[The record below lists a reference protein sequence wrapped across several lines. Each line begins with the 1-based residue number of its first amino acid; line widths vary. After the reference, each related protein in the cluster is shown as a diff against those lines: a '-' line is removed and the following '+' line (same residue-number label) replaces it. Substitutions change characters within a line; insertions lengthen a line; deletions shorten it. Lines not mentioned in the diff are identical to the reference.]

1 MSRYHQQL
9 KKIILLGCLLLLTAC
24 GKTETEQGEI
34 YQIYG
39 LNSEETAIVSH
50 EYRTEATDP
59 EELLKEL
66 LNELAKPSEKLK
78 YKAPVSGSV
87 AVVSSS
93 LSKEQLT
100 LDFDKE
106 YYTMPVTTEVLTRA
120 AIVRTLSQIGGVGY
134 ISFQVH
140 GEPLV
145 DASGAV
151 VGVMSADTFIEN
163 DGNEINTYEKAELR
177 LYFAN
182 EDGTKLRPVSRDV
195 VYSSN
200 ISMER
205 LVVEQLLAGPQKD
218 ENAYAVINPATTI
231 QSVTVKDGICY
242 VSLGASFWNKTSNVS
257 QDVMVYAIVNSLA
270 ELSGVNKVQITVDTQ
285 GAVDLKEHTDLQPVY
300 ERNLDIVE

>member
-9 KKIILLGCLLLLTAC
+9 KKIILLCGVLLLAAC
-24 GKTETEQGEI
+24 GKKETAQGEV
-34 YQIYG
+34 YQIYC
-39 LNSEETAIVSH
+39 LNNEETAIVSH
-50 EYRTEATDP
+50 EYRTETTDQ
-59 EELLKEL
+59 ETLLKEL
-66 LNELAKPSEKLK
+66 LTELAKPSEKLK
-78 YKAPVSGSV
+78 YKAPISGSV
-87 AVVSSS
+87 RLVSSS

-100 LDFDKE
+100 LDFDKD
-106 YYTMPVTTEVLTRA
+106 YYTVPVTTEVLTRA
-120 AIVRTLSQIGGVGY
+120 SIVRTLSQIGGIGY

-145 DASGAV
+145 DTSGAV
-151 VGVMSADTFIEN
+151 VGVMSADLFIEN
-163 DGNEINTYEKAELR
+163 DGNEINTYEKADLL

-231 QSVTVKDGICY
+231 QSVTVKDGSCY
-242 VSLGASFWNKTSNVS
+242 VSLSAAFWNKTSNVS

-270 ELSGVNKVQITVDTQ
+270 ELSGVNKVQITIDTQ
-285 GAVDLKEHTDLQPVY
+285 GAVDLKEHADLQSVY

>member
-1 MSRYHQQL
+1 MNRHYQQ
-9 KKIILLGCLLLLTAC
+9 IIGILLLLGLFLLTAC
-24 GKTETEQGEI
+24 GKKEIQQGTV

-50 EYRTEATDP
+50 EYRTETTAS

-66 LNELAKPSEKLK
+66 LKELAQPSEKLK

-87 AVVSSS
+87 KLVSSS
-93 LSKEQLT
+93 LSEEQLT

-106 YYTMPVTTEVLTRA
+106 YYTIPVTTEVLTRA
-120 AIVRTLSQIGGVGY
+120 AIVRTLSQISDIRY

-140 GEPLV
+140 EEPLV
-145 DASGAV
+145 DTSGAV
-151 VGVMSADTFIEN
+151 VGVMSADMFIEN
-163 DGNEINTYEKAELR
+163 DGNEINTYEKADLH

-182 EDGTKLRPVSRDV
+182 EDGTKLRSVSRDV

-218 ENAYAVINPATTI
+218 ENAYEVINPATTI

-257 QDVMVYAIVNSLA
+257 QDVMVYALVNSLA

>member
-1 MSRYHQQL
+1 MSQYHQQI
-9 KKIILLGCLLLLTAC
+9 KKIILCCCLLLLTAC
-24 GKTETEQGEI
+24 GRNEKEQGEV

-50 EYRTEATDP
+50 EYRTETTDP
-59 EELLKEL
+59 EELLSEL
-66 LNELAKPSEKLK
+66 LNELAQPSEKLK

-87 AVVSSS
+87 SLASSS

-120 AIVRTLSQIGGVGY
+120 AIVRTLSQISGVGY

-145 DASGAV
+145 DTSGAV

-163 DGNEINTYEKAELR
+163 DGNEINTYEKATLR

-182 EDGTKLRPVSRDV
+182 EDGTMLRSVSRDV

-205 LVVEQLLAGPQKD
+205 LVVDELLSGPQKD
-218 ENAYAVINPATTI
+218 ENAYAVINPATTV
-231 QSVTVKDGICY
+231 QSVTVKDGTCY
-242 VSLGASFWNKTSNVS
+242 VSFSAAFWNKTSNVS

-285 GAVDLKEHTDLQPVY
+285 GAVDLKEHTDLLPVY

>member
-9 KKIILLGCLLLLTAC
+9 KRIILLCGVLLLAAC
-24 GKTETEQGEI
+24 GRKETAQGEV
-34 YQIYG
+34 YQIYC
-39 LNSEETAIVSH
+39 LNNEETAIVSH
-50 EYRTEATDP
+50 EYRTETTDQ
-59 EELLKEL
+59 EALLKEL
-66 LNELAKPSEKLK
+66 LTELAKPSEKLK
-78 YKAPVSGSV
+78 YKAPISGSV
-87 AVVSSS
+87 RLVSSS

-100 LDFDKE
+100 LDFDKD
-106 YYTMPVTTEVLTRA
+106 YYTVPVTTEVLTRA
-120 AIVRTLSQIGGVGY
+120 SVVRTLSQIGGIGY

-145 DASGAV
+145 DTSGAV
-151 VGVMSADTFIEN
+151 VGVMSADMFIEN
-163 DGNEINTYEKAELR
+163 DGNEINTYEKADLL

-231 QSVTVKDGICY
+231 QSVTVKDGSCY
-242 VSLGASFWNKTSNVS
+242 VSLSAAFWNKTSNVS

-270 ELSGVNKVQITVDTQ
+270 ELSGVNKVQITIDTQ
-285 GAVDLKEHTDLQPVY
+285 GAVDLKEHADLQPVY

>member
-9 KKIILLGCLLLLTAC
+9 TKIILLCGVLLLAAC
-24 GKTETEQGEI
+24 GKKEKAQGEV
-34 YQIYG
+34 YQIYC
-39 LNSEETAIVSH
+39 LNNEETAIVSH
-50 EYRTEATDP
+50 EYRTETTDQ
-59 EELLKEL
+59 EALLKEL
-66 LNELAKPSEKLK
+66 LTELAKPSEKLK
-78 YKAPVSGSV
+78 YKAPISGSV
-87 AVVSSS
+87 RLVSSS

-100 LDFDKE
+100 LDFDKD
-106 YYTMPVTTEVLTRA
+106 YYTVPVTTEVLTRA
-120 AIVRTLSQIGGVGY
+120 SVVRTLSQIVGIGY

-145 DASGAV
+145 DTSGAV
-151 VGVMSADTFIEN
+151 VGVMSADMFIEN
-163 DGNEINTYEKAELR
+163 DGNEINTYEKADLL

-231 QSVTVKDGICY
+231 QSVTVKDGSCY
-242 VSLGASFWNKTSNVS
+242 VSLSAAFWNKTSNVS

-270 ELSGVNKVQITVDTQ
+270 ELSGVNKVQITIDTQ
-285 GAVDLKEHTDLQPVY
+285 GAVDLKEHADLQPVY